1 MKYIFDSSFCDIY
14 KITVLQNS
22 DFYGTLFVNIYLL
35 KNRFDDKMQN
45 ETFEVVF
52 K

>member
-1 MKYIFDSSFCDIY
+1 MLQDSAF
-14 KITVLQNS
+14 N
-22 DFYGTLFVNIYLL
+22 GTPFVNIYQL